1 MQAGVDRWLGADL
14 AKEVGGKS
22 VANGDFGTDDPNA
35 SRWSC
40 GGPGKTRTCDL
51 RFRKPLLY
59 PAELRDRRNSAER
72 HVTFSAA
79 APALPGRF
87 FVHCHLPATFS
98 SAVSAMTRSSLPL
111 RGSSSDDLDLASA
124 RSLFLGGCGRS
135 AAAGI
140 CFFAHQPQPEAHMDE
155 RRTLCILGWSLSGVV
170 LLLFALAALSLPH

>member
-1 MQAGVDRWLGADL
+1 MGRPQRFGRICQTIQHA
-14 AKEVGGKS
+14 EVQ
-22 VANGDFGTDDPNA
+22 N
-35 SRWSC
+35 
-40 GGPGKTRTCDL
+40 RTGRDSQN
-51 RFRKPLLY
+51 RIRKPLLY

-124 RSLFLGGCGRS
+124 RSLFLGGCCAFAFSPISRSRRPTWTSDAPFAFSAGRS
-135 AAAGI
+135 AAWCSCYLRSPRSRCRIRARVR
-140 CFFAHQPQPEAHMDE
+140 EA
-155 RRTLCILGWSLSGVV
+155 
-170 LLLFALAALSLPH
+170 LLVPA

>member
-1 MQAGVDRWLGADL
+1 MQAGVDRWLGANL

-72 HVTFSAA
+72 HEHLARTRPRFQGAFLPTVTFLQ
-79 APALPGRF
+79 PFPPRLAL
-87 FVHCHLPATFS
+87 
-98 SAVSAMTRSSLPL
+98 
-111 RGSSSDDLDLASA
+111 
-124 RSLFLGGCGRS
+124 
-135 AAAGI
+135 
-140 CFFAHQPQPEAHMDE
+140 
-155 RRTLCILGWSLSGVV
+155 
-170 LLLFALAALSLPH
+170 